1 MAEGG
6 NRKILRI
13 GIIQNKKFIEER
25 LLRKRHSVTVGQTAK
40 NTFAVPS
47 GALPDTH
54 TLFELKGGVYHLT
67 VTPKMQ
73 GKVGV
78 DASSL
83 DFKALTE
90 RGLAEKLPDG
100 SLSIKLSDRSR
111 GRVVIGDVTLLF
123 QFVVPPPPPSRLQL
137 PASVRGGIMHT
148 LDWPFVSTLLA
159 SFVVQVF
166 SIAFIV
172 TRDYPEPPKGLSN
185 IDDRFIKVLN
195 ERPEIKEQPEV
206 ESKEKDDDES
216 KEKDPEKKEPKPKAK
231 PKPKPKKVDEVVS
244 KARKTAEKQ
253 RKMAAKVNNNT
264 ILKFIG
270 TNGGEGEPDI
280 LNQLKNGHTDTAIA
294 EAFDGAAGMIAD
306 GSGGTRD
313 RRRKTSTTGKVAGLD
328 QDAIT
333 AKGGGRVAT
342 GSKGR
347 EVKVKGQ
354 VKIKRLR
361 NDEMIGTGVLD
372 SNSVS
377 RVVSRRQR
385 AIKNCYE
392 KRLKVNNKLKGKVKI
407 RFTIEQSGRVRKASV
422 AQNTTGD
429 PAVGSCIVSQIK
441 RWRFPK
447 PDGGSVTVAFPFVFT
462 PSS

>member
-13 GIIQNKKFIEER
+13 GIIQNKKFVEER
-25 LLRKRHSVTVGQTAK
+25 LLRKRHAVTVGQGAR

-47 GALPDTH
+47 PTLPPTH
-54 TLFELKGGVYHLT
+54 TLFDLRGGVYHLC
-67 VTPKMQ
+67 VTPSMT

-83 DFKALTE
+83 DFEGLKA
-90 RGLAEKLPDG
+90 RGLAEKQPDG
-100 SLSIKLSDRSR
+100 SLAIKLSDRSR
-111 GRVVIGDVTLLF
+111 GRVVMGDVTLLF
-123 QFVVPPPPPSRLQL
+123 QFVVPPPPASRLQL
-137 PASVRGGIMHT
+137 PASVRGGILHT

-172 TRDYPEPPKGLSN
+172 TRDYPEPPRGIETLP
-185 IDDRFIKVLN
+185 DRFAEFLR
-195 ERPEIKEQPEV
+195 ERPETKPQPKEETAKEDE
-206 ESKEKDDDES
+206 ESE
-216 KEKDPEKKEPKPKAK
+216 EKDPEKKEPEKKEPEK
-231 PKPKPKKVDEVVS
+231 KPKKVDEVEQ

-253 RKMAAKVNNNT
+253 RQMAAKVQNNT
-264 ILKFIG
+264 IIKFLG
-270 TNGGEGEPDI
+270 TKGGDGEGGI
-280 LNQLKNGHTDTAIA
+280 LDQLKDGHTDTAMA
-294 EAFDGAAGMIAD
+294 DAFDGAAGMVAD
-306 GSGGTRD
+306 GSGGARD
-313 RRRKTSTTGKVAGLD
+313 RRRSVNGTGKVAGLD

-333 AKGGGRVAT
+333 AKGGGPVSS
-342 GSKGR
+342 GSKGG
-347 EVKVKGQ
+347 ETKVSGE

-377 RVVSRRQR
+377 QVVSRRR
-385 AIKNCYE
+385 SAIKNCYE
-392 KRLKVNNKLKGKVKI
+392 KRLKVNNKLAGKVKI
-407 RFTIEQSGRVRKASV
+407 SFTIEQSGRVRQASV
-422 AQNTTGD
+422 AENTTGD
-429 PAVGSCIVSQIK
+429 PAVGTCIVSQIK

-462 PSS
+462 PST

>member
-25 LLRKRHSVTVGQTAK
+25 LLRKRHSVTVGQGAR

-47 GALPDTH
+47 AGLPVAH
-54 TLFELKGGVYHLT
+54 TLFELKGGVYHLC
-67 VTPKMQ
+67 VTPAMT

-83 DFKALTE
+83 DFEALKS
-90 RGLAEKLPDG
+90 RGLAAKRPDG
-100 SLSIKLSDRSR
+100 TFGIKLSDRSR

-159 SFVVQVF
+159 SFVIQVF

-172 TRDYPEPPKGLSN
+172 TRDYPEPPRGIEALP
-185 IDDRFIKVLN
+185 DRFAEFL
-195 ERPEIKEQPEV
+195 REQPEV
-206 ESKEKDDDES
+206 KPQPKKETAKEEDDD
-216 KEKDPEKKEPKPKAK
+216 KEKDPEKKEPEEKKPEKK
-231 PKPKPKKVDEVVS
+231 KPKKVDEVVE
-244 KARKTAEKQ
+244 KARKKAEKQ
-253 RKMAAKVNNNT
+253 RRMAAKVNNRT

-270 TNGGEGEPDI
+270 VKGPDGAGSI
-280 LNQLKNGHTDTAIA
+280 VDQLKDGHTDTAMA
-294 EAFDGAAGMIAD
+294 DAFDGTAGMVAD
-306 GSGGTRD
+306 GSGTVRD
-313 RRRKTSTTGKVAGLD
+313 RRRNVSGTGKVAGLD

-333 AKGGGRVAT
+333 AKGGGPVTT
-342 GSKGR
+342 GRKGR
-347 EVKVKGQ
+347 EVKVKGK

-361 NDEMIGTGVLD
+361 NDEMVGTGVLD

-377 RVVSRRQR
+377 KVVSRRR
-385 AIKNCYE
+385 SAIKNCYE

-422 AQNTTGD
+422 AENTTGD
-429 PAVGSCIVSQIK
+429 PAVGTCIVTQIK